1 MTVPEFHIPPPPPPP
16 PSTSHSQILRVA
28 EITRL
33 YSEEDGKQHIASMKS
48 KLDDYVTCIILFA
61 CTSTS
66 SETSVVFFNQK
77 RRHAQSKLSMY
88 MKSLYHVQILM
99 QLKLTI
105 SYKTISF
112 ISYYYQYPDFLII
125 KRTLFCSPFKKFHLN
140 VFFVRK
146 WVSFIHVHK
155 CMYHTLSYSDFLKI
169 SILIIYMIDERV
181 TQKCFKR
188 QHFSMATH
196 FKSY

>member
-1 MTVPEFHIPPPPPPP
+1 
-16 PSTSHSQILRVA
+16 
-28 EITRL
+28 
-33 YSEEDGKQHIASMKS
+33 
-48 KLDDYVTCIILFA
+48 
-61 CTSTS
+61 
-66 SETSVVFFNQK
+66 
-77 RRHAQSKLSMY
+77 
-88 MKSLYHVQILM
+88 M

-112 ISYYYQYPDFLII
+112 ISYYYQYPNKSLNAPYSVLLLKKKVLCKCFLFEKMGVIY
-125 KRTLFCSPFKKFHLN
+125 TCTQVHVSYFK
-140 VFFVRK
+140 
-146 WVSFIHVHK
+146 
-155 CMYHTLSYSDFLKI
+155 SYSDFLKI

>member
-1 MTVPEFHIPPPPPPP
+1 
-16 PSTSHSQILRVA
+16 
-28 EITRL
+28 
-33 YSEEDGKQHIASMKS
+33 
-48 KLDDYVTCIILFA
+48 
-61 CTSTS
+61 
-66 SETSVVFFNQK
+66 
-77 RRHAQSKLSMY
+77 MY

-155 CMYHTLSYSDFLKI
+155 YMYHTLSYSDFLKI

-181 TQKCFKR
+181 TQKCLRGNTFPWQR
-188 QHFSMATH
+188 TLRAINTFVCIFFSFSFDTCLTI
-196 FKSY
+196 